1 MLSVGPALFPK
12 KLFGS
17 VYRIRIGIY
26 KVAEYV
32 SNLDPDPQLG
42 LLVVLCII
50 TYQGAPLHL
59 QFIFLFALRSRPSV
73 VTRTA
78 RKFVGRFM
86 MGIQYSFCG
95 TTS

>member
-17 VYRIRIGIY
+17 VYRIRIGIN

-50 TYQGAPLHL
+50 TYQG
-59 QFIFLFALRSRPSV
+59 LRS
-73 VTRTA
+73 T
-78 RKFVGRFM
+78 FN
-86 MGIQYSFCG
+86 SFFFLPWDPG
-95 TTS
+95 LQLWLELHANL